1 MRQFPKYLKVMPT
14 FMGLVPSDLLSIG
27 TALFIGMILGWG
39 TIPTL
44 GLAIIFV
51 GFMKLINRYV
61 DVVGFVLP
69 RKTDLYISKRRP

>member
-14 FMGLVPSDLLSIG
+14 FMGLVPGDLLSIG

-39 TIPTL
+39 TISTL

-69 RKTDLYISKRRP
+69 RKTDFYISERKP